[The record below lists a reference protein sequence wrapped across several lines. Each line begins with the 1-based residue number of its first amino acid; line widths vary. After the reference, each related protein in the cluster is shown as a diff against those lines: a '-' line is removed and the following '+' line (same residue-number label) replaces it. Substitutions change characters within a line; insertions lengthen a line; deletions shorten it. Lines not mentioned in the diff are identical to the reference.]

1 MAIITLTFNHDI
13 NASVQI
19 QDVAY
24 YVTTDPVGIS
34 GIPIA
39 GTTTPS
45 GTPWAST
52 TTPHM
57 TKDKESVIMMGPIVN
72 INAWNGNITTIDV
85 DMDDGLIAQHG
96 LPAVDDFIMF
106 SKDNKVNLSS
116 LLGYYSLI
124 KLRNNSKEKSEM
136 FSVAANF
143 VESSK

>member
-13 NASVQI
+13 NASVQVR
-19 QDVAY
+19 DVAY
-24 YVTTDPVGIS
+24 YVTTDPVGPNKI
-34 GIPIA
+34 
-39 GTTTPS
+39 
-45 GTPWAST
+45 WAST
-52 TTPHM
+52 STPHM

>member
-13 NASVQI
+13 NASVQVR
-19 QDVAY
+19 DVAY
-24 YVTTDPVGIS
+24 YVTTDPVGLS
-34 GIPIA
+34 QV
-39 GTTTPS
+39 
-45 GTPWAST
+45 WAST

-72 INAWNGNITTIDV
+72 IGAWNGNITTIDV

-96 LPAVDDFIMF
+96 LPVIDDFIMF

-124 KLRNNSKEKSEM
+124 KLRNNSKEKSEI
-136 FSVAANF
+136 FSVGADF
-143 VESSK
+143 IESSK

>member
-1 MAIITLTFNHDI
+1 MAIMTLTFNHDI
-13 NASVQI
+13 NASVQV

-24 YVTTDPVGIS
+24 YVTTDPVGPNKI
-34 GIPIA
+34 
-39 GTTTPS
+39 
-45 GTPWAST
+45 WAST

-72 INAWNGNITTIDV
+72 IGAWNGNITTIDV

-96 LPAVDDFIMF
+96 LPVIDDFIMF

-124 KLRNNSKEKSEM
+124 KLRNNSKEKSEI
-136 FSVAANF
+136 FSVGADF
-143 VESSK
+143 IESSK

>member
-1 MAIITLTFNHDI
+1 MAIITLTFNHYI

-24 YVTTDPVGIS
+24 YVTTDPVGPNKI
-34 GIPIA
+34 
-39 GTTTPS
+39 
-45 GTPWAST
+45 WAST
-52 TTPHM
+52 STPHM

-85 DMDDGLIAQHG
+85 DMDDGLITQHG

>member
-24 YVTTDPVGIS
+24 YVTTDPVGPNKI
-34 GIPIA
+34 
-39 GTTTPS
+39 
-45 GTPWAST
+45 WAST
-52 TTPHM
+52 STPHM

-85 DMDDGLIAQHG
+85 DMDDGLITQHG

>member
-1 MAIITLTFNHDI
+1 MAIINLTFNHDI

-24 YVTTDPVGIS
+24 YVTTDPVGPNKI
-34 GIPIA
+34 
-39 GTTTPS
+39 
-45 GTPWAST
+45 WAST
-52 TTPHM
+52 STPHM